1 MSAFRSIRSRLIVWF
16 LAIALAP
23 LVVVLYASRQ
33 LSESTIERGAIASM
47 AAIAEAKAAQLDA
60 FARERVRNV
69 SSIATGLAFVGA
81 AQELGASFS
90 ADGTRDEAAYAAALA
105 KFKARIDDFA
115 KVCEFPQFL
124 IIDLKGRVVYAT
136 SESPLLHRSLGEP
149 VYASS
154 GLARAVE
161 AVRRDRTTRLTPA
174 TLTSE
179 GIRPSIEVVGPLV
192 RGEELVGFAAVT
204 LDPADI
210 DAIVTDYTGLGKTG
224 DIVGL
229 ATVGPQVIAT
239 TPSRANPNLAYTPIV
254 KRGDERLRRYQEIV
268 SGSPFRGRATDIE
281 GHDAMGAWV
290 RIPSLG
296 WGLAVTQHADEVF
309 AVARAQQ
316 SVVTTVAL
324 VAILPV
330 ALLGFFVARSLS
342 RPVSVAA
349 ATAKRVAAGDLT
361 VPVAVVGSGEP
372 RNLLESM
379 HAACG
384 NLVDLLQRLREASI
398 ALASTAQIIRSSS
411 AEQSDLARRFGTAG
425 TDVAATVRE
434 LTANQQELNRSVQKV
449 AGDARDASTAAAEGR
464 MALLSLA
471 QAIDAL
477 AQGAQNISAHLSA
490 IQERAERIDTVVAS
504 VAKVANQTNLLSVNA
519 AMEAERAGEA
529 GAGFRAVAREIHRLS
544 TQTADATLAI
554 EAIVAEM
561 RAAVST
567 GVTDM
572 AHYGSTVRQGVST
585 VTTIGTQLGHV
596 IGGVERLSAEV
607 ELVARGMQA
616 QALGV
621 SQVGDSIRS
630 LSDGASRTA
639 ASVEKFNSASAE
651 LESQARGI
659 ARDVESFRLPAQ

>member
-33 LSESTIERGAIASM
+33 ISESSIERGAIASM
-47 AAIAEAKAAQLDA
+47 AAIAEARAAQLDA
-60 FARERVRNV
+60 YARERVRNV
-69 SSIATGLAFVGA
+69 SSITTGLAFVGA
-81 AQELGASFS
+81 AQELGAAF
-90 ADGTRDEAAYAAALA
+90 ADNGTRDETAYAAALA

-124 IIDLKGRVVYAT
+124 IIDAKGRVVYAT
-136 SESPLLHRSLGEP
+136 SESPLLHRALTEP
-149 VYASS
+149 VYASG

-161 AVRRDRTTRLTPA
+161 AVRRDRTTRLTPP
-174 TLTSE
+174 TLAAE

-204 LDPADI
+204 LAPSEI

-229 ATVGPQVIAT
+229 SAVGPQVIAT
-239 TPSRANPNLAYTPIV
+239 TPSRTNADIAYTPIV

-296 WGLAVTQHADEVF
+296 WGLAVTQHAEEVF

-324 VAILPV
+324 ATILPV

-384 NLVDLLQRLREASI
+384 NLVDLLQRLRESSI
-398 ALASTAQIIRSSS
+398 ALASTAQVIRSN
-411 AEQSDLARRFGTAG
+411 AAQQSELARRFGTAG

-464 MALLSLA
+464 VALLSLA

-477 AQGAQNISAHLSA
+477 AQGAQSISTRLAA
-490 IQERAERIDTVVAS
+490 IQERAERIDAVVAS

-519 AMEAERAGEA
+519 AMEAERAGDA

-554 EAIVAEM
+554 ESIVAEM
-561 RAAVST
+561 RSAVST
-567 GVTDM
+567 GVGDM
-572 AHYGSTVRQGVST
+572 ERYDRTVREGVAT

-596 IGGVERLSAEV
+596 IGGVERLSTEV
-607 ELVARGMQA
+607 EAVARGMQA
-616 QALGV
+616 QELGV
-621 SQVGDSIRS
+621 TQMGDSVRS
-630 LSDGASRTA
+630 LSDGAARTA
-639 ASVEKFNSASAE
+639 RSVEEFNAASAE
-651 LESQARGI
+651 LEARAQGI
-659 ARDVESFRLPAQ
+659 ARDVESFRLPGA

>member
-1 MSAFRSIRSRLIVWF
+1 
-16 LAIALAP
+16 
-23 LVVVLYASRQ
+23 
-33 LSESTIERGAIASM
+33 
-47 AAIAEAKAAQLDA
+47 
-60 FARERVRNV
+60 
-69 SSIATGLAFVGA
+69 
-81 AQELGASFS
+81 
-90 ADGTRDEAAYAAALA
+90 
-105 KFKARIDDFA
+105 
-115 KVCEFPQFL
+115 
-124 IIDLKGRVVYAT
+124 
-136 SESPLLHRSLGEP
+136 
-149 VYASS
+149 
-154 GLARAVE
+154 
-161 AVRRDRTTRLTPA
+161 
-174 TLTSE
+174 
-179 GIRPSIEVVGPLV
+179 
-192 RGEELVGFAAVT
+192 
-204 LDPADI
+204 
-210 DAIVTDYTGLGKTG
+210 
-224 DIVGL
+224 
-229 ATVGPQVIAT
+229 
-239 TPSRANPNLAYTPIV
+239 
-254 KRGDERLRRYQEIV
+254 
-268 SGSPFRGRATDIE
+268 
-281 GHDAMGAWV
+281 
-290 RIPSLG
+290 
-296 WGLAVTQHADEVF
+296 
-309 AVARAQQ
+309 VARAQQ

-398 ALASTAQIIRSSS
+398 ALASTAQIIRNSS